1 MPKKTPTKKKW
12 PIPALLAA
20 VLIPAVLALCLW
32 AHAPR
37 FPRLEAAGF
46 RITEEEYLRAM
57 YQARNDVLSDHAA
70 AGISL
75 KDWDAET
82 PLGDPCRLTMERA
95 LEILS
100 EYYAV
105 GTLAVER
112 GYLADAGY
120 DAMLESMEEI
130 NRKRL
135 EAPDTGS
142 IVTGLPQFTLNDYI
156 AYRASSIR
164 LQFCG
169 DPGNPENQITQE
181 ELLQRYE
188 ADRDNLY
195 RQPDSLELAF
205 LVLRP
210 APEEADALRSALQT
224 LRDLAL
230 KTGSLAAA
238 VADMPGLKAYY
249 QEISVDPATYG
260 TYARSHGDILA
271 YSEGL
276 STGDLSQI
284 IDLGDWL
291 CLIQC
296 CQRTDHDYV
305 PLEDV
310 QSIVEQSIRESRY
323 DALIARRMETMQI
336 QGDLEALYRFTAE
349 QLP

>member
-1 MPKKTPTKKKW
+1 MTKTQPTGKKKLT
-12 PIPALLAA
+12 AVLCAAAA
-20 VLIPAVLALCLW
+20 VLTALAACLW
-32 AHAPR
+32 ALSPR

-82 PLGDPCRLTMERA
+82 VLGDPCRLTVERA
-95 LEILS
+95 LELLT

-112 GYLADAGY
+112 GYLADASY
-120 DAMLESMEEI
+120 EAMLESMEEL

-135 EAPDTGS
+135 EAPDTGA

-210 APEEADALRSALQT
+210 APEEVDALRSGLQT

-238 VADMPGLKAYY
+238 LEDMPELKAYY
-249 QEISVDPATYG
+249 QQITVDPATYG

-271 YSEGL
+271 YSDGL
-276 STGDLSQI
+276 NTGELSQI

-296 CQRTDHDYV
+296 CRRTDHDYV

-310 QSIVEQSIRESRY
+310 QSVVEQSIRESRY
-323 DALIARRMETMQI
+323 DDLIAQRMETLQI

-349 QLP
+349 HLP